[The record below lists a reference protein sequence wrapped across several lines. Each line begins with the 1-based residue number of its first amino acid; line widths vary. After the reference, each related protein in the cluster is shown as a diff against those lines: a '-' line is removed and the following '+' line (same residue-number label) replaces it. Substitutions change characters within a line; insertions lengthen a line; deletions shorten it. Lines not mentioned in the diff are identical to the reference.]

1 MGDAHT
7 VRQSTPA
14 SGFAVQFDSA
24 PRFPIHAPTG
34 MFVGEG
40 RGIVFPGFRY
50 GPSGSYDPGI
60 GYGRSDWPTDY
71 RPPTKFALP
80 RISMTCRV
88 MSIRKEAGMG
98 LIGVMPMTKEPP

>member
-1 MGDAHT
+1 MGDAHP
-7 VRQSTPA
+7 VRHSTPA
-14 SGFAVQFDSA
+14 SGFAVQLDSD

-40 RGIVFPGFRY
+40 RGIVLPGFRY
-50 GPSGSYDPGI
+50 GPSGLYGSGI
-60 GYGRSDWPTDY
+60 GYGRSNWPTDY

-88 MSIRKEAGMG
+88 MSIRKAAGMG